1 MIDTFTNIEQEV
13 DMIMTN
19 IDINND
25 GFIDYNEFI
34 LSAVD
39 KNKVF
44 NESHLKKIFDI
55 IDLVFK
61 YFTYLLFTKRT
72 EVVKLHL
79 KSSKS

>member
-1 MIDTFTNIEQEV
+1 MIDAFTNIEQEV

-72 EVVKLHL
+72 EVVKLHS